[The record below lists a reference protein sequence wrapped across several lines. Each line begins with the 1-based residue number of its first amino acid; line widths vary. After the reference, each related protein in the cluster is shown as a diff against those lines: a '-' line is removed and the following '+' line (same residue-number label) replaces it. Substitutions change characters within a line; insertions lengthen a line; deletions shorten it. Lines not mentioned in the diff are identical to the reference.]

1 MVLETKKVGNWGRRG
16 PPLILLQL
24 WEFHVKWAPSTSSM
38 CTQVHMATQTI
49 MTTLPTEASENE
61 VMEAQTAQYQLYAGP
76 RISWPSCHLWVNFP
90 ESSLSCFCP

>member
-1 MVLETKKVGNWGRRG
+1 
-16 PPLILLQL
+16 
-24 WEFHVKWAPSTSSM
+24 
-38 CTQVHMATQTI
+38 MATQTI

-76 RISWPSCHLWVNFP
+76 RISWPSCHLLVNFP